1 MITTPI
7 GMSKIYVCEDTAICV
22 VKNVEESVVHQIAE
36 FIDAMNYTVSVIQG
50 EQKAAESLK
59 YYTAGTIVTP
69 EEADQLVKA
78 LS

>member
-7 GMSKIYVCEDTAICV
+7 GMSRIYVCEDTAICV

-36 FIDAMNYTVSVIQG
+36 FVDTMNYVVSVIQG
-50 EQKAAESLK
+50 EQKAAEQLK
-59 YYTAGTIVTP
+59 YYTAGTIVTV
-69 EEADQLVKA
+69 EEADKLVKA